1 MKVIMERELRG
12 ETMDIP
18 RSLTDPRLQEALA
31 EGEKREEQI
40 MFWVVRWA
48 SSDYPDESD
57 HVAAMIARARLLR
70 N

>member
-31 EGEKREEQI
+31 EGEKREEEI
-40 MFWVVRWA
+40 MFWTVRWVCN
-48 SSDYPDESD
+48 DYPDEPD
-57 HVAAMIARARLLR
+57 HVGVMIARAMLLR